1 MQSQERITGEQ
12 LLEMSPKLI
21 GRVELVKGGIIQMGP
36 AEDIHGELAMI
47 LGSLLQIYVKQNDL
61 GKVYAAETGF
71 YTSRNPDTVRAAD
84 AAFIAKNRLPE
95 SPSDGYLEIVPDL
108 IVEVVSPYDRSR
120 EILEKVNECL
130 EAGVKCIW
138 VVYPKS
144 RQVYVYKSDS
154 SVEILSGE
162 DTLTGDDVIPGFQ
175 CPVTELFE

>member
-12 LLEMSPKLI
+12 LLEISSKLI

-36 AEDIHGELAMI
+36 AGDIHGELAMI

-71 YTSRNPDTVRAAD
+71 YTARNPDTVRAAD

-95 SPSDGYLEIVPDL
+95 TPSDGYLEIVPDL
-108 IVEVVSPYDRSR
+108 TVEVVSPHDRPS
-120 EILEKVNECL
+120 EFLEKVNECL
-130 EAGVKCIW
+130 EAGVKRIW

-144 RQVYVYKSDS
+144 RQVYVYKSDFS
-154 SVEILSGE
+154 AEVLSGE
-162 DTLTGDDVIPGFQ
+162 DSLTGDDVLPGFH
-175 CPVTELFE
+175 CRVTELFE

>member
-1 MQSQERITGEQ
+1 MLSRMTSARIC
-12 LLEMSPKLI
+12 S
-21 GRVELVKGGIIQMGP
+21 RNGIL
-36 AEDIHGELAMI
+36 HL
-47 LGSLLQIYVKQNDL
+47 
-61 GKVYAAETGF
+61 T
-71 YTSRNPDTVRAAD
+71 NPDTVRAAD

-108 IVEVVSPYDRSR
+108 IVEVVSPYDRPR

-138 VVYPKS
+138 MVYPKS